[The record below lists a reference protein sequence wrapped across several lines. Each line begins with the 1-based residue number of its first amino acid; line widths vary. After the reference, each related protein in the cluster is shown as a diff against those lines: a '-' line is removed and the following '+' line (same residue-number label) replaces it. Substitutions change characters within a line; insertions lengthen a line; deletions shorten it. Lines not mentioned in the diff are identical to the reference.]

1 MQLNLIIFCCFQS
14 LALQD
19 GCQKKINLE
28 RVAPMLES
36 TADSHVLAGSQFE
49 LTSVD
54 GGCSLREHGLLCD
67 EEIHARGSSIFTLEM
82 ACSST
87 GSLKIYFLYAHCLSC
102 RLDNDT
108 FYPPIVSCTLFH
120 TWLPYICRFFL
131 SQNTCI

>member
-19 GCQKKINLE
+19 DRQKRINLQ

-54 GGCSLREHGLLCD
+54 GSCSLREPITCKHGLLCD
-67 EEIHARGSSIFTLEM
+67 EEIQIHARGSSTFTDRSPRSLEKQCICRSFHLDL
-82 ACSST
+82 ACSTT
-87 GSLKIYFLYAHCLSC
+87 GSLK
-102 RLDNDT
+102 
-108 FYPPIVSCTLFH
+108 
-120 TWLPYICRFFL
+120 YIFFMH
-131 SQNTCI
+131 IGYHIG